1 MPKRSGKTTRS
12 KDVNQVAAM
21 VVQVATS
28 ETPKAEKQK
37 DPLAVELGR
46 RGGLK
51 GGKARAESLS
61 PQKRRAI
68 ARKAAQVRWASHLGD
83 VTRSRS

>member
-1 MPKRSGKTTRS
+1 MQKRSSNTQ
-12 KDVNQVAAM
+12 DPNWLAARIIRL
-21 VVQVATS
+21 AT
-28 ETPKAEKQK
+28 EQPGK

-51 GGKARAESLS
+51 GGKARAEKLS

-68 ARKAAQVRWASHLGD
+68 AKKAARVRWQNANEGEK
-83 VTRSRS
+83 RSG